1 MNKLTSSLAILFTSQ
16 MTPIAVSA
24 ETFPRAEKIIDS
36 LANPVF
42 LTAPVNST
50 DALYILEKAGRIMIY
65 ESQRRNFSTFLKT
78 LEIIMEAG

>member
-36 LANPVF
+36 LAEPVF

-50 DALYILEKAGRIMIY
+50 NALFILEKAGRIMIY
-65 ESQRRNFSTFLKT
+65 DRNAKKLVSEPFLDIRDQI
-78 LEIIMEAG
+78 LI